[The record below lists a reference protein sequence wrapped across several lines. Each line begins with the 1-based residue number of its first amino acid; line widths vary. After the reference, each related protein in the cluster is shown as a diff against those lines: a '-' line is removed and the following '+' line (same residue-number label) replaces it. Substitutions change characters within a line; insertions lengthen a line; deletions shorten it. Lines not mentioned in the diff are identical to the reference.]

1 MSRHRHRKTRE
12 DFRRQG
18 VILFTLIII
27 LILSAAALAAVL
39 LMSLFSGNGPKTSES
54 TRDPIPGISSESFE
68 GSDATGATSGTSGG
82 STEDTTISSE
92 TTAEITVRIPP
103 TVPATVIGPD
113 LTGYVVVLD
122 PGGQE
127 TPNPEQEPL
136 MPVMSGSKDKTSP
149 GAIGV
154 ITGRPEY
161 EINLEIAILA
171 RDYLESLG
179 CVVHLTRNEN
189 NVDISNVERAQFA
202 LSQMPD
208 VYIRLYCD
216 SDTDPA
222 TNGISVSVADT
233 GKYKDRLVGWGELLG
248 TALFESTGEA
258 YNGCDSSSFYSGLNW
273 STDIPGFM
281 LKMGYLTNKEEDL
294 FLNYEAYQLKI
305 CAGLADFISQMPTS

>member
-18 VILFTLIII
+18 IILFALIII

-39 LMSLFSGNGPKTSES
+39 LMSFFSGNGPKTTES
-54 TRDPIPGISSESFE
+54 TSVSIPGISSDSFE
-68 GSDATGATSGTSGG
+68 SSVTTESIPGTSDEPV
-82 STEDTTISSE
+82 EDTTISSE
-92 TTAEITVRIPP
+92 TAAETTVRIPP
-103 TVPATVIGPD
+103 TVPAEVIGPD
-113 LTGYVVVLD
+113 LTGYVVVFD

-136 MPVMSGSKDKTSP
+136 MPVMSGSKDKISP

-171 RDYLESLG
+171 RDYLQSLG
-179 CVVHLTRNEN
+179 CVVHLTRTEN

-202 LSQMPD
+202 LAQNPD
-208 VYIRLYCD
+208 AYIRLYCNAD
-216 SDTDPA
+216 SDPGKQ
-222 TNGISVSVADT
+222 GIAVSVADT
-233 GKYKDRLVGWGELLG
+233 GKYKDRLVEWGELLG
-248 TALFESTGEA
+248 TELSDATGEA
-258 YNGCDSSSFYSGLNW
+258 YNGCDASSFYSGLNW
-273 STDIPGFM
+273 ATDIPSFM